1 MDDLTFSLT
10 PSIKKAG
17 LYKGDVYATNFI
29 CTQQNFL
36 DYTQTAWNF
45 GDGFVVYNSISA
57 QHSYNYPGI
66 YNITLSA
73 WSNDGAISIATKSVD
88 VDYIIRDAIIAKQ
101 IPKEKSVIGN
111 KTKETFTI
119 QITSAK
125 IDSELTVCLHS
136 LNSNS
141 VPHDSSL
148 DKWNFLAQRWRF
160 VDASTNTII
169 QNNTVNLTTVPIYS
183 NTSVIA
189 VSSEFSFYY
198 IDDAPTEFDNEAGCP
213 VILLATLSAQNF
225 LYPIE
230 TLRYPYYSYSNTETV
245 QVVIPRFVMNLV
257 PTKLKITENLINDIY
272 PIKWTNVPIPVMVT
286 CSFNAT
292 DLKSFISTTDSL
304 TSSDVFSYPKTNQ
317 HGSLYP
323 ITIGLSGVNSSF
335 YKADEPSLY
344 FQATDSNEGYIRGY
358 IFTTITPLS
367 PISATCVVASTTAV
381 NLLPDQTNPKRFRFP
396 VGYNIPS
403 EVFISHPFEQN
414 INKISIV
421 PFDSECESFKYFI
434 ENQSIR
440 LGFIDTIKVPETTS
454 NTTNNLQISGTTG
467 IFGLSYN
474 PNIEVLYAAD
484 SDQNTIISID
494 KNGIILN
501 TAYISA
507 ATGNSYNTPSSLT
520 LGEDGDVWVSL
531 YDNHTVLKYDWS
543 LSSIKCIC
551 TPPTTVVSHELTAVD
566 QFDSPL
572 IAPSIIETDK
582 NEDVWVCYSNPLSS
596 LLLKY
601 DKQGSFLFKSINLA
615 HNSQPVDLAID
626 NENKLWVACKNTNE
640 IQQYSSN
647 GSLLQSFSFLRP
659 SFITIDNDNHVW
671 LAHGYNL
678 LSYLNTDNLEVKT
691 WRVSFQPFPLVELLF
706 NKTYVKDEYP
716 LKDLTNISFND
727 EIWSGF
733 ACDVFN
739 RLWAINSINN
749 NVVMFDKKHI
759 SNFKIFN
766 ASPTSS
772 TNYIVETG
780 KTHVTTIKPTFDLP
794 LVPTNSFQAV
804 GDWTG
809 NKWLQKFANKYE
821 KIPITGHSSTFEV
834 LPLYENDE
842 QMTMDLYVR
851 DSKRTTV
858 TFTGDRIGSFFG
870 YRMYDAYEG
879 DVEAFSEFKRGRVD
893 LKLLPYSS
901 QLDQFTFKITTKA
914 PNLAQAISIAT
925 LHNDDIFLFSERR
938 KLQFKATKLNGD
950 FSFVDY
956 FKQLALPQT
965 LIESPKLA
973 NEFISC
979 LFGNGQ
985 GTTEDASRTSY
996 EKIANFVT
1004 NHADIETAEIDK
1016 LLSLAEVLSI
1026 DAEKFGTNFP
1036 TEIQKYLN
1044 IFSTSIHNLRGVP
1057 VYQNLVAEN
1066 MGDLL
1071 TETSIISSGEYIIAK
1086 DKSYEDYK
1094 LIFVNTSQD
1103 GSLVYP
1109 LSSLVAN
1116 GLRPPILTQYY
1127 FYKYNTENIIGFA
1140 NSILD
1145 WDVNLTAISRTLSSY
1160 NDWYKTDGVV
1170 DLYFN
1175 NALTRGLFG

>member
-1 MDDLTFSLT
+1 MEALTFSLT
-10 PSIKKAG
+10 PSVKKAG
-17 LYKGDVYATNFI
+17 LYKGDVYATEFV
-29 CTQQNFL
+29 CVQQNFL
-36 DYTQTAWNF
+36 DYTHTVWNF
-45 GDGFVVYNSISA
+45 GDGFVVYNALSA

-73 WSNDGAISIATKSVD
+73 WSNEGNMLLATESVN

-101 IPKEKSVIGN
+101 IPKDKSIIGN
-111 KTKETFTI
+111 KTKDAFTI
-119 QITSAK
+119 QLTSAK
-125 IDSELTVCLHS
+125 ISNDLTVSLHS

-141 VPHDSSL
+141 VPNEVLS

-160 VDASTNTII
+160 IDAATDKII
-169 QNNTVNLTTVPIYS
+169 QNNIVTLTATPIYS
-183 NTSVIA
+183 NTKIIA
-189 VSSEFSFYY
+189 VSGEFSFYY
-198 IDDAPTEFDNEAGCP
+198 IDDEPTEYDNETGCP

-225 LYPIE
+225 LYPPE
-230 TLRYPYYSYSNTETV
+230 TLRYPYFSYSNTETIRV
-245 QVVIPRFVMNLV
+245 AIPRFIMDLI
-257 PTKLKITENLINDIY
+257 PTELTITENFINDVY
-272 PIKWTNVPIPVMVT
+272 PIKWTNVPIPVMLT
-286 CSFNAT
+286 CSFNSNS
-292 DLKSFISTTDSL
+292 LESFVSTNEL
-304 TSSDVFSYPKTNQ
+304 TSGDVFSYPKTNQ
-317 HGSLYP
+317 HGSIYP
-323 ITIGLSGVNSSF
+323 VTLSLSGVNSSF
-335 YKADEPSLY
+335 YTVNDPSLY

-381 NLLPDQTNPKRFRFP
+381 NFLPDQTNLKRFRFP

-421 PFDSECESFKYFI
+421 PFNSECESFKYFI
-434 ENQSIR
+434 DKQSIR
-440 LGFIDTIKVPETTS
+440 LGFIDTISVPETAS
-454 NTTNNLQISGTTG
+454 KTTENLQISGTTG
-467 IFGLSYN
+467 IYGLAYN
-474 PNIEVLYAAD
+474 PKIEILYAAD
-484 SDQNTIISID
+484 ADQNTILSID
-494 KNGIILN
+494 KNGRILN

-507 ATGNSYNTPSSLT
+507 TTEKQYNTPSSLT
-520 LGEDGDVWVSL
+520 IAENGDVWVSL
-531 YDNHTVLKYDWS
+531 YDSYTVIKYDWS
-543 LSSIKCIC
+543 LSSVKCLSV
-551 TPPTTVVSHELTAVD
+551 PPSNIVAITELTAVD
-566 QFDSPL
+566 EFDSPL
-572 IAPSIIETDK
+572 TSPSIIETDK

-601 DKQGSFLFKSINLA
+601 DKQGNFLFGCSDLSLK
-615 HNSQPVDLAID
+615 SQPVDLSID
-626 NENKLWVACKNTNE
+626 SENKIWVACKNTNT
-640 IQQYSSN
+640 IQQYSS
-647 GSLLQSFSFLRP
+647 GGTLLQAFNFLKP

-678 LSYLNTDNLEVKT
+678 LSYLNTDTLEVKT
-691 WRVSFQPFPLVELLF
+691 WRVTFEPYSNISLIF
-706 NKTYVKDEYP
+706 NKTYVRDEYP
-716 LKDLTNISFND
+716 LSDLNNIDFND
-727 EIWSGF
+727 EIWSGL

-739 RLWAINSINN
+739 RLWLINSVGN
-749 NVVMFDKKHI
+749 NVIMFDKKNI

-766 ASPTSS
+766 ASPTSDA
-772 TNYIVETG
+772 NYIVETG
-780 KTHVTTIKPTFDLP
+780 KDHVTTINPTIDVP
-794 LVPTNSFQAV
+794 NVPTNSFQAI

-809 NKWLQKFANKYE
+809 NKWFQKFANRYQKV
-821 KIPITGHSSTFEV
+821 PITGHSATFEV
-834 LPLYENDE
+834 LPLYENNE

-870 YRMYDAYEG
+870 YRMYDVYEG
-879 DVEAFSEFKRGRVD
+879 DVEAFGEFKRGRVD
-893 LKLLPYSS
+893 LKLVPYSS

-914 PNLAQAISIAT
+914 PNLDEAISIAT
-925 LHNDDIFLFSERR
+925 TWPDDLLLFSERR
-938 KLQFKATKLNGD
+938 KLQFKTTKLNGD
-950 FSFVDY
+950 FSFADY

-965 LIESPKLA
+965 LLESPKLA
-973 NEFISC
+973 NEFISS

-985 GTTEDASRTSY
+985 GTSEDVSRTSY

-1004 NHADIETAEIDK
+1004 NHSDIETAEVEK

-1026 DAEKFGTNFP
+1026 DAKRFGTNFP

-1044 IFSTSIHNLRGVP
+1044 VFSTSIHNLRGVP
-1057 VYQNLVAEN
+1057 VYQNLVAQN

-1094 LIFVNTSQD
+1094 LIFVNNSQD

-1116 GLRPPILTQYY
+1116 GLRTPILTQYY
-1127 FYKYNTENIIGFA
+1127 FFKYNTENIIGFA

-1145 WDVNLTAISRTLSSY
+1145 WDVNLTAISRTLSSH
-1160 NDWYKTDGVV
+1160 NDWYKTDGIV